1 MMSETNKPIQQ
12 NCRLCVHYYI
22 THDVNFM
29 YGCRMFGIKSQRQP
43 LMEIIEASGK
53 PCEGFELKQRPPASG
68 S

>member
-43 LMEIIEASGK
+43 LMEIVEASGQ
-53 PCEGFELKQRPPASG
+53 PCGI
-68 S
+68 